1 MRLFLA
7 VAFTLLLT
15 WPAGAHAER
24 RGADSML
31 VKAATPCDLG
41 RAIAVKGMANV
52 SGPQLFDDEPFKGT
66 RIVRPPHFANPPPGA
81 PAELLARW
89 DASTATSL
97 LDACPEAR
105 SALSETRMATAEDR
119 ARANGIQH
127 GPNLMQVSAPML
139 SKAGDHMLIEV
150 RFRCGGLCGSGTVM
164 HYRKTPK
171 GWLRMDPLALYI
183 S

>member
-41 RAIAVKGMANV
+41 RAIAV
-52 SGPQLFDDEPFKGT
+52 
-66 RIVRPPHFANPPPGA
+66 
-81 PAELLARW
+81 
-89 DASTATSL
+89 
-97 LDACPEAR
+97 
-105 SALSETRMATAEDR
+105 
-119 ARANGIQH
+119 
-127 GPNLMQVSAPML
+127 ML